1 MALPFFNPIVLD
13 DGGIYDP
20 DSGISWSLPPNQ
32 SNPNASSNIT
42 NPAAIQSSI
51 AAARADID
59 RIKANLAKPNLGPK
73 AKAAREK
80 SLAEAQAELKTLQDQ
95 KKKITTAVVDKNPP
109 KDETVE
115 PTVYT
120 APDGRT
126 FTDQQAY
133 VDYLRYLSEQT
144 RNTSNDAI
152 TAANQA
158 RSSQNAREFLIASLK
173 PYFASA
179 QDAGFLEQLTKVID
193 DYISQDYD
201 IDTISVLL
209 PQTDAYK
216 TRFKGNTERANAG
229 LSMLSP
235 AEYIQAEEQYN
246 EILKRFNLGDLSTRD
261 TFATLIGG
269 QVSAA
274 ELTDRVVNVYDR
286 VRNADPAL
294 RAEIDRVEALGGG
307 LTDAD
312 FAKALLMGNTGAEEL
327 KRKITTAE
335 ISAEARTRNLGVER
349 AEELQRLGVTRAQAR
364 AGFEQI
370 ALTQPR
376 LTQLSEMYTRE
387 TPEVTDLQTEL
398 EREQFQGLSS
408 ERRRRL
414 AEQETAAFMGSSGT
428 QGIGLRSRSRRG
440 QI

>member
-1 MALPFFNPIVLD
+1 MALPFFNPLFD
-13 DGGIYDP
+13 MLPDGGIYDP
-20 DSGISWSLPPNQ
+20 ESGLSYIGPGARVPGGGDPDTFVVPTTMTPATAASANQLLEGTGLSVTAPTGGSLGDVFTDDKGNVVRRTTYASGRVEDKIIQAAPP
-32 SNPNASSNIT
+32 T
-42 NPAAIQSSI
+42 KE
-51 AAARADID
+51 D
-59 RIKANLAKPNLGPK
+59 PK
-73 AKAAREK
+73 
-80 SLAEAQAELKTLQDQ
+80 
-95 KKKITTAVVDKNPP
+95 V
-109 KDETVE
+109 
-115 PTVYT
+115 VYT
-120 APDGRT
+120 APDGKT
-126 FTDQQAY
+126 FPDSASYVAY
-133 VDYLRYLSEQT
+133 LQYLSGQ
-144 RNTSNDAI
+144 RTSNTDAAI
-152 TAANQA
+152 AAANKV
-158 RSSQNAREFLIASLK
+158 SSNKNAREFLIASLK

-179 QDAGFLEQLTKVID
+179 QDAGFLDQLSKVID

-201 IDTISVLL
+201 VDTISVLL

-216 TRFKGNTERANAG
+216 TRFKGNVARASAG
-229 LSMLSP
+229 LSQLSP

-246 EILKRFNLGDLSTRD
+246 EILKRFNLGDLATRD
-261 TFATLIGG
+261 TYSTLIGG

-294 RAEIDRVEALGGG
+294 RAEIDRVESLGGG

-312 FAKALLMGNTGAEEL
+312 FAKALLTGPEGANEL
-327 KRKITTAE
+327 KRKISVAE
-335 ISAEARTRNLGVER
+335 ITAEARTRNLGVER

-370 ALTQPR
+370 RLTQPR

-387 TPEVTDLQTEL
+387 TPEATELQTEL

-414 AEQETAAFMGSSGT
+414 AEQETASFMGSSGT
-428 QGIGLRSRSRRG
+428 QGIGLRGRSRRG